1 MIVCRDRSDRP
12 DPSLVAVGL
21 LLAASAVVF
30 RVAGP
35 KGRVLLDL
43 EHVPPVAKGDVVV
56 MGFVAAAGAVLVSR
70 TRSTAVRRLVGLG
83 FLTIA
88 AAWTML
94 DHRGAGP
101 VVASFGDSGHGLHR
115 NDWLAIIPGGV
126 GLLLLLPYRKRSPRS
141 A

>member
-1 MIVCRDRSDRP
+1 M
-12 DPSLVAVGL
+12 VAVGI
-21 LLAASAVVF
+21 LLAACAVVF

-43 EHVPPVAKGDVVV
+43 EGVPPVAKGDMVV

-83 FLTIA
+83 FLAIA

-94 DHRGAGP
+94 DHRGEGP

-115 NDWLAIIPGGV
+115 NDWLAIIPGGL
-126 GLLLLLPYRKRSPRS
+126 GLLLQLPYRQRSRRS